1 MTADVARLAVVT
13 GEATPGRIWRRRMT
27 SVVAHVLLI
36 GASIL
41 MLYPLLWMLSASF
54 RPENEIFAGG
64 SLIPSSVS
72 LHGYIS
78 GWFGLSRTFGTFFVN
93 SLTISL
99 LCVAGNLAA
108 CSLTA
113 FAFARLEFRGKKLWF
128 ALMLGT
134 LMLPYQVTLIPQY
147 VVFLHMPTWL
157 GGSAESGWVNT
168 FLPLVVP
175 KFLASDSFFIFLMVQ
190 FFRGIPRELDEAAMM
205 DGCSPWRICWK
216 IMLPLSVPVLT
227 TAGIFTF
234 IFTWDDFFGPLIY
247 LSDIRTYTVTVALR
261 TFVDS
266 TAESNWSGLFAM
278 SILSLLPIFLLFLF
292 FQRYLI
298 EGIATTGMK
307 R

>member
-1 MTADVARLAVVT
+1 MTSDVHRLTVVT
-13 GEATPGRIWRRRMT
+13 GATPAWRRRLG
-27 SVVAHVLLI
+27 SVIAHTLLI

-54 RPENEIFAGG
+54 RPESEIFSSN

-72 LHGYIS
+72 LHGYES
-78 GWFGLSRTFGTFFVN
+78 GWNGLSRSFTTFFFN
-93 SLTISL
+93 SFLVSI
-99 LCVAGNLAA
+99 LCVIGNLAA

-113 FAFARLEFRGKKLWF
+113 FAFARLEFWGRKFWF

-134 LMLPYQVTLIPQY
+134 LMLPYQVVLIPQY
-147 VVFLHMPTWL
+147 VLFLNL
-157 GGSAESGWVNT
+157 GWVNT

-175 KFLASDSFFIFLMVQ
+175 KYLAVDAFFIFLMVQ
-190 FFRGIPRELDEAAMM
+190 FFRGIPRELDEAAQM
-205 DGCSPWRICWK
+205 DGCSPWRIYWK
-216 IMLPLSVPVLT
+216 IMLPLSLPVLT

-234 IFTWDDFFGPLIY
+234 IFTWDDFFAPLIY
-247 LSDIRTYTVTVALR
+247 LNDMASYTVTLALR

-278 SILSLLPIFLLFLF
+278 SILSLLPIFIFFLF
-292 FQRYLI
+292 FQKLLI